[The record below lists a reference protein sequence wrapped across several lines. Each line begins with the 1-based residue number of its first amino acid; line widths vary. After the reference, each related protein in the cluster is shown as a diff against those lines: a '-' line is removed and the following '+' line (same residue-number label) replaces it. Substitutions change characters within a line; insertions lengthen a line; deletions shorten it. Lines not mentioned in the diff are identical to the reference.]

1 MSATAE
7 SVTQST
13 QTSSTAQPQPAIVP
27 MQDLRSTV
35 TTESDFDALWEKG
48 AFDTPDEAKARAEKA
63 TPEKQPKPK
72 ATTETAPV
80 VTEEAPPKTDA
91 EELQEASGQEE
102 GEPSEEASSKTY
114 STLGD
119 YLKEANID
127 EQSFMDL
134 PIPVKVEGQTRNV
147 TLKDLQKSFQLEGTV
162 AARLMQVQEDRK
174 ALDTEQ
180 TQVRT
185 ALKAH
190 IENAQ
195 NLFQFAHDQ
204 LLAEYK
210 GIDWKVL
217 EQQDPG
223 RAALLYQQYQTR
235 AAEISGHL
243 QQLNQAKEAEARRA
257 HEDYVKAL
265 PQQLEKLFDLNPTW
279 RDPAKYETDRKAMID
294 YGKARGL
301 TDEQLNITDP
311 VAVMILHDAARY
323 RAIEAAK
330 PAVLKQV
337 RAAPQMAR
345 PGARV
350 DRNPQATSYQ
360 QASDRMRANPRDV
373 DAQAAVFEHFV

>member
-13 QTSSTAQPQPAIVP
+13 QPSSTAQAPV

-35 TTESDFDALWEKG
+35 TTAADFDQLWDKG
-48 AFDTPDEAKARAEKA
+48 AFDTPDEAKARAQKQ
-63 TPEKQPKPK
+63 PEKQPK
-72 ATTETAPV
+72 APV
-80 VTEEAPPKTDA
+80 EAAPAEEAKAKTDA
-91 EELQEASGQEE
+91 EELSEASGQDEPAEE
-102 GEPSEEASSKTY
+102 PPSKAY

-119 YLKEANID
+119 YLKEAQID
-127 EQSFMDL
+127 EESFMDL
-134 PIPVKVEGQTRNV
+134 PIPVKVEGETRNIA
-147 TLKDLQKSFQLEGTV
+147 LKDLQKSYQLEGAV
-162 AARLMQVQEDRK
+162 AARLMQVTKDREAFTAEQAQVRAALK
-174 ALDTEQ
+174 AAAEQ
-180 TQVRT
+180 TQ
-185 ALKAH
+185 ALY
-190 IENAQ
+190 Q
-195 NLFQFAHDQ
+195 DAHDQ

-210 GIDWKVL
+210 GIDWKTL

-223 RAALLYQQYQTR
+223 RAALLQQQYQTR
-235 AAEISGHL
+235 ANQISTRL
-243 QQLNQAKEAEARRA
+243 QQVTQAKEAEARRA

-265 PQQLEKLFDLNPTW
+265 PQQREKLLDLNPTW
-279 RDPAKYETDRKAMID
+279 RDPAKFEADRKVMIE

-311 VAVMILHDAARY
+311 IAVMILHDAARY

-350 DRNPQATSYQ
+350 DRNPKATSYK
-360 QASDRMRANPRDV
+360 QAEERLRANPRDI
-373 DAQAAVFEHFV
+373 DAQAAVFEHFA

>member
-13 QTSSTAQPQPAIVP
+13 QPSSTAQAPV

-35 TTESDFDALWEKG
+35 TTAADFDQLWDKG
-48 AFDTPDEAKARAEKA
+48 AFDTPDEAKARAEQAK
-63 TPEKQPKPK
+63 PEKQTKTK
-72 ATTETAPV
+72 APV
-80 VTEEAPPKTDA
+80 EAAPVEAEEAKAKTDA
-91 EELQEASGQEE
+91 EELSEASGQDEPAEE
-102 GEPSEEASSKTY
+102 PPSKAY

-119 YLKEANID
+119 YLKEAQID
-127 EQSFMDL
+127 EESFMDL
-134 PIPVKVEGQTRNV
+134 PIPVKVEGETRNIA
-147 TLKDLQKSFQLEGTV
+147 LKDLQKSYQLEGAV
-162 AARLMQVQEDRK
+162 AARLMQVTKDREAFTAEQAQVRAALK
-174 ALDTEQ
+174 AAAEQ
-180 TQVRT
+180 TQ
-185 ALKAH
+185 ALY
-190 IENAQ
+190 Q
-195 NLFQFAHDQ
+195 DAHDQ

-210 GIDWKVL
+210 GIDWKTL

-223 RAALLYQQYQTR
+223 RAALLQQQYQTR
-235 AAEISGHL
+235 ANQISTRL
-243 QQLNQAKEAEARRA
+243 QQLTQAKEAEARRA

-265 PQQLEKLFDLNPTW
+265 PQQREKLLDLNPTW
-279 RDPAKYETDRKAMID
+279 RDPAKFEADRKVMIE

-311 VAVMILHDAARY
+311 IAVMILHDAARY

-350 DRNPQATSYQ
+350 DRNPKATSYK
-360 QASDRMRANPRDV
+360 QAEERLRANPRDI
-373 DAQAAVFEHFV
+373 DAQAAVFEHFA